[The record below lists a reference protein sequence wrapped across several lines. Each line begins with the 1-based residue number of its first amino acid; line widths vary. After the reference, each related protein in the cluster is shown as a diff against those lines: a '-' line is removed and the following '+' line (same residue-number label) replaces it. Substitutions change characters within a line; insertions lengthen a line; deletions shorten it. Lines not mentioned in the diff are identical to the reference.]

1 MAMPPWRMGTAASA
15 TTEVTSRGDGWGVKN
30 SRIIKRIHHILLSA
44 DFNVISAKIVR
55 EMLEADLNVDLSAR
69 RTFII
74 DTVSARTDT
83 RTRTLPTGQIW
94 GDTRFPPQSW
104 DGEEREKGVSS
115 RHAWDPYCT

>member
-1 MAMPPWRMGTAASA
+1 MAMPPWRMRTAASA

-69 RTFII
+69 RTLII
-74 DTVSARTDT
+74 DTVLAFPMGDCAQRARLARIAKLNKVNT
-83 RTRTLPTGQIW
+83 
-94 GDTRFPPQSW
+94 
-104 DGEEREKGVSS
+104 
-115 RHAWDPYCT
+115 CTKNRPKCASGARVRSVRR